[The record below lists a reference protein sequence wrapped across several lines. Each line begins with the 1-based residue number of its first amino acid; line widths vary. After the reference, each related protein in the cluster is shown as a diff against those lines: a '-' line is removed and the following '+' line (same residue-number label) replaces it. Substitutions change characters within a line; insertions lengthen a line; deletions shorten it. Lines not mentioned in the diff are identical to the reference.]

1 MAVATDNNYLGEISS
16 SLATKEVIMSCKTS
30 NETDKKDRISARRT
44 LLQPPSNEEVKEQ
57 ERSEPRSITDSD
69 TGFHTKGFHKN
80 FELGKTL
87 GKGTFAKVKLAR
99 HKKTGSCFAVKIID
113 KQSATFKRESLK
125 SEILLMRQVVHPN
138 CVRLHGVYDEK
149 LKCFLVLD
157 LASGGTVLD
166 RIIENDRFKE
176 EDAKKVS
183 MDVLNAI
190 GYLHS
195 LGISHRD
202 LKPENLLYASNDPQS
217 PDYTTVKVAD
227 FGLSKIFFEKQ
238 AMRTVCGSPNYVAPE
253 VVDPY
258 CISIGYGPEVDIW
271 SMGIVIYV
279 MLCGFLPFYAD
290 SNAELFKL
298 ICAGDFSFPS
308 PYWDGISDSAK
319 HLIKKMLVVN
329 PKRRLSP
336 SQCLEHQW
344 FTQEEKSLKEHAL
357 HSHHRAFLLIRKL
370 PVFDSI
376 DPKVL
381 LDVTRRLKIVKVGPG
396 QPVINA
402 GDEGDSMYFIHY
414 GAVKVM
420 VNNEEID
427 RLVAGGPPPPPPLSS
442 SSSSSSSPLSSS
454 SPPPRHSSP
463 PCLHTSLPSSSCCE
477 LTYPPGDFF
486 GEVALTVAEQ
496 RTADIVSLGYHDVF
510 HHGISPPVPA
520 EFFRLMRSDFKEVID
535 KNPTLQQR
543 LAQVGQV
550 RKRSLSMHKGVCVC
564 VGGRE
569 CVCVCEGGSVCVCEG
584 GSVCVREGGSG
595 WMDGWME
602 G

>member
-16 SLATKEVIMSCKTS
+16 SLPTKEVIMSCKTS

-427 RLVAGGPPPPPPLSS
+427 RLVAG
-442 SSSSSSSPLSSS
+442 
-454 SPPPRHSSP
+454 
-463 PCLHTSLPSSSCCE
+463 
-477 LTYPPGDFF
+477 DFF

-543 LAQVGQV
+543 LAQVGQARV
-550 RKRSLSMHKGVCVC
+550 RRASAELSGQFQVSHSDSSESEDSIYSPELGPSSRHGDMDEFFLDPSDPVHPKGWC
-564 VGGRE
+564 
-569 CVCVCEGGSVCVCEG
+569 SHQ
-584 GSVCVREGGSG
+584 
-595 WMDGWME
+595 
-602 G
+602 